1 MIKSSTLDSQ
11 TDRQPTT
18 NNHPPSLTKE
28 ESSKLNHCRSRVQAG
43 TTEIPNSALPTPHS
57 EVALV
62 PKVDRVTTIN
72 SQPST
77 ISLPAAAPARKIRR
91 NGRIASLPRLQRDMV
106 NHMLWNAVPYKNI
119 VAALDEADYT
129 VTERNISSW
138 ATGGY
143 LEWSLAQEHVLEN
156 RLDQDHMLDFLRR
169 DDAPELPEVG
179 LQAAATRLSQ
189 VLLQKLARADDPEAQ
204 LDNYSKLVDLLVRL
218 NREIAVTQKQR
229 DDSRR
234 TLGHEYDPTR
244 VKETEEISAIEN
256 ERFYSNPPS
265 DSTLS
270 KPPVPPALPPIPTA
284 HILAEQAREERH
296 EAKLQHL
303 RDTAAM
309 LKAFTAKPTPVTPS
323 KI

>member
-1 MIKSSTLDSQ
+1 VKAD
-11 TDRQPTT
+11 
-18 NNHPPSLTKE
+18 E
-28 ESSKLNHCRSRVQAG
+28 
-43 TTEIPNSALPTPHS
+43 
-57 EVALV
+57 
-62 PKVDRVTTIN
+62 VTTIN
-72 SQPST
+72 SQPPA
-77 ISLPAAAPARKIRR
+77 ISLPDSRRKIRR

-106 NHMLWNAVPYKNI
+106 NRMLWNAVPYKNI

-138 ATGGY
+138 AIGGY

-169 DDAPELPEVG
+169 DDAQELPEVG

-234 TLGHEYDPTR
+234 TS
-244 VKETEEISAIEN
+244 VA
-256 ERFYSNPPS
+256 
-265 DSTLS
+265 STTLPAS
-270 KPPVPPALPPIPTA
+270 KKQKKFRP
-284 HILAEQAREERH
+284 
-296 EAKLQHL
+296 
-303 RDTAAM
+303 
-309 LKAFTAKPTPVTPS
+309 
-323 KI
+323 